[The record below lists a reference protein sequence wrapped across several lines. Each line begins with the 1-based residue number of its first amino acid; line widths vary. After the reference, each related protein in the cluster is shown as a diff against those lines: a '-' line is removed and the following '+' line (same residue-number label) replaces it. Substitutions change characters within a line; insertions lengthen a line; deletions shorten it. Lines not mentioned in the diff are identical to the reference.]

1 MPTLIHLLLVF
12 GSLLLGLRVAMADAL
27 PDDTNAIETLTVEQA
42 RELVER
48 FPGVEVEFKNG
59 RHPYS
64 LGGALPLKGL
74 KTLDAEVAR
83 ALAGYRKGPL
93 VLDGLTTL
101 DADTVAAL
109 AEVSGVLSL
118 AGLTTLDADT
128 ARALAEYR
136 GQALFLGGL
145 SALDADTAEAF
156 AGFSG
161 HSLVLDGL
169 TSLDGDVASA
179 FAGYKCLQLCLRGL
193 TTLDVAT
200 ATALVAGWG
209 GPVLNLN
216 GVIKLDA

>member
-83 ALAGYRKGPL
+83 ALAGYGKGPL

-101 DADTVAAL
+101 DADTAAAL

-118 AGLTTLDADT
+118 AGLATLDADT
-128 ARALAEYR
+128 AAALAKFA
-136 GQALFLGGL
+136 GPQLALGGITAFDSPDSVAVAKALATRQGPL
-145 SALDADTAEAF
+145 SLPNLEKI
-156 AGFSG
+156 SP
-161 HSLVLDGL
+161 
-169 TSLDGDVASA
+169 
-179 FAGYKCLQLCLRGL
+179 K
-193 TTLDVAT
+193 TL
-200 ATALVAGWG
+200 TALIEKQDVEIPLIETLELIPEPDGSATEDF
-209 GPVLNLN
+209 
-216 GVIKLDA
+216 VIPERFQQPR